1 MSSEQKSAIEAKE
14 LSSANVSGAKR
25 TTEPRMV
32 RGTKS
37 EKTRHFCIVPMY
49 IEKTLEVSV
58 IRILYCL
65 IMAKLIV

>member
-14 LSSANVSGAKR
+14 PSSANVSGAKR

-49 IEKTLEVSV
+49 IEKTSV